1 MRAAIH
7 LSVVKVRVTMKRRAS
22 FHLAHRSCGILIC
35 ISFLFGDVIVGI
47 NHVPDESGVT
57 LPKTIDGW
65 TRAGEPRKITSK
77 TIFDY
82 MDGAGE
88 LYIGYRFDHL
98 DVFEYSS
105 RDEDQILAEL
115 YWMESSDDAFGLLSG
130 DWGGEPADSEQGPPT
145 GEAPNPW
152 EGKRALYGSG
162 LLRIWSGNLYARV
175 MAYQETSKSK
185 AAVMKLGRVI
195 LSKRSRPAPPALL
208 SALPSTGDAGFRL
221 RTDRV
226 CYFRS
231 HLVLNSVYFL
241 STGNILDLD
250 HSAEAVTG
258 TYSAADAR
266 SHHSVQLILVRY
278 RDTETARSG
287 VHHFER
293 TYLPEKK
300 ASLGPS
306 ARGSSQFW
314 RIEDG
319 WLGYCR
325 SGRTLALVFECPSRE
340 SAERYLNDTAK
351 NLVPLEASHE

>member
-1 MRAAIH
+1 MAIN
-7 LSVVKVRVTMKRRAS
+7 R
-22 FHLAHRSCGILIC
+22 
-35 ISFLFGDVIVGI
+35 
-47 NHVPDESGVT
+47 VPDETGVT
-57 LPKTIDGW
+57 LPETIDGW
-65 TRAGEPRKITSK
+65 TRAGESRKITPE
-77 TIFDY
+77 TIFGY

-88 LYIGYRFDHL
+88 LYIGYRFNHL
-98 DVFEYSS
+98 DVLEYTSQ
-105 RDEDQILAEL
+105 DEDQILVEL

-130 DWGGEPADSEQGPPT
+130 DWGGEPADLEQEPPT
-145 GEAPNPW
+145 AEVPSPW
-152 EGKRALYGSG
+152 VGKRALYGSG

-185 AAVMKLGRVI
+185 AAVMKLGRLI
-195 LSKRSRPAPPALL
+195 LSRRSRQAPPSLL

-258 TYSAADAR
+258 TYSAADAN
-266 SHHSVQLILVRY
+266 SHHTVQLLLVRY
-278 RDTETARSG
+278 RDSDKARSG
-287 VHHFER
+287 ILHFER

-300 ASLGPS
+300 VSLPPS
-306 ARGSSQFW
+306 AHGSSQFW

-325 SGRTLALVFECPSRE
+325 SERTLVLVFQCTSRE
-340 SAERYLNDTAK
+340 SAERYLNDATK
-351 NLVPLEASHE
+351 NLFPLEDRHE